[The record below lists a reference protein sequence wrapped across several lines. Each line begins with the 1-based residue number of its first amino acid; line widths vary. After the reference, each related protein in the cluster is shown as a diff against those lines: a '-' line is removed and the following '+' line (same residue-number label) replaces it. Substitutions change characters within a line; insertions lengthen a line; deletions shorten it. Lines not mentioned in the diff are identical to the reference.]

1 MSKGSNPQNVT
12 TTTSS
17 EPSEFIRPYYE
28 QAINTAQ
35 DLFEGSTP
43 NFFPNQTY
51 VGFAPETETAL
62 NLATAR
68 ATAGNPLLN
77 QAQTE
82 ASKIL
87 SGDYLSPTTNPYS
100 TALFNQMADDVTSK
114 VQSQFSKAGRLGS
127 GANQE
132 ILSDSLGRLA
142 NQVYGDQ
149 FNRERQ
155 LQAQAITQAPQLG
168 EMDYSDIAKLQAI
181 GSEKESLEQA
191 RLQDAIARFDYEQQK
206 PYLKLNQYLGS
217 LGASVPSNTL
227 QTQPVFRNTGAG
239 LLGGAL
245 TGANISSQI
254 GGSSMFGN
262 PLFGALG
269 GGLLGGFF

>member
-12 TTTSS
+12 TTTST

-35 DLFEGSTP
+35 DLFEGTAP

-87 SGDYLSPTTNPYS
+87 SGDYLSPTTNPFT

-132 ILSDSLGRLA
+132 ILADSLGRLA

-149 FNRERQ
+149 FDRERQ
-155 LQAQAITQAPQLG
+155 IQAQTMTTAPGLG
-168 EMDYSDIAKLQAI
+168 AMDYDDIARLQQVGA
-181 GSEKESLEQA
+181 EKESLEQA
-191 RLQDAIARFDYEQQK
+191 KLQDAIARFDYEQTK
-206 PYLKLNQYLGS
+206 PFTKLNQYLGS
-217 LGASVPSNTL
+217 LGASVPSTTL
-227 QTQPVFRNTGAG
+227 QTTPVFRNTGAG
-239 LLGGAL
+239 LLGGAM
-245 TGANISSQI
+245 TGLDIAGKIP
-254 GGSSMFGN
+254 GMN
-262 PLFGALG
+262 PLLGAGL

>member
-1 MSKGSNPQNVT
+1 MSKGSNPTNVT

-35 DLFEGSTP
+35 DLFEGNAP

-142 NQVYGDQ
+142 NEVYGDQ

-155 LQAQAITQAPQLG
+155 LQAQAITQAPGLG
-168 EMDYSDIAKLQAI
+168 AMDYDDITRLQQVGA
-181 GSEKESLEQA
+181 EKESLEQA
-191 RLQDAIARFDYEQQK
+191 RLQDAIARFDYEQTK
-206 PYLKLNQYLGS
+206 PFTKLNQYLGS
-217 LGASVPSNTL
+217 LGASVPTNTL
-227 QTQPVFRNTGAG
+227 QTRPVFRNTGAG
-239 LLGGAL
+239 LLGGAM
-245 TGANISSQI
+245 TGLDISGKI
-254 GGSSMFGN
+254 PGMN
-262 PLFGALG
+262 PLLGAGL
-269 GGLLGGFF
+269 GGLLGGFY

>member
-87 SGDYLSPTTNPYS
+87 SGDYLSPTTNPFT

-132 ILSDSLGRLA
+132 ILADSLGRLA

-149 FNRERQ
+149 FDRERQ
-155 LQAQAITQAPQLG
+155 IQAQTMTTAPGLG
-168 EMDYSDIAKLQAI
+168 AMDYDDIARLQQVGTA
-181 GSEKESLEQA
+181 KEGLEQA
-191 RLQDAIARFDYEQQK
+191 KLQDAIARFDYEQTK
-206 PYLKLNQYLGS
+206 PFTKLNQYLGS
-217 LGASVPSNTL
+217 LGASVPTNTL
-227 QTQPVFRNTGAG
+227 QTRPVFRNTGAG
-239 LLGGAL
+239 LLGGAM
-245 TGANISSQI
+245 TGLDISGKI
-254 GGSSMFGN
+254 PGMN
-262 PLFGALG
+262 PLLGAGL
-269 GGLLGGFF
+269 GGLLGGFY